1 MGDQDKLEEMD
12 EQDELDE
19 ADAFV
24 PYGGTQFT
32 LKQLEIETAD
42 PDPFGA
48 TSMLRTNPY
57 VKHRPSWTQRL
68 RNWFSRHRFLRTED

>member
-1 MGDQDKLEEMD
+1 MDDQDKLDDMD
-12 EQDELDE
+12 DQGQLDE
-19 ADAFV
+19 ADEFV

-57 VKHRPSWTQRL
+57 VKRQLSWTQRL
-68 RNWFSRHRFLRTED
+68 RSWFGRH